1 MARRVLGDDH
11 RLTLRLRWHYA
22 RALYENTS
30 ATLDDLRDAV
40 TTLEDTD
47 RTARQVLGSTH
58 PTAVGI
64 ETSVRDAREVLAAR
78 DGDDVSAVCE
88 ALRKAKV

>member
-1 MARRVLGDDH
+1 MARSVLGDDH

-47 RTARQVLGSTH
+47 RTARQVLGGTH
-58 PTAVGI
+58 PTTMGI
-64 ETSVRDAREVLAAR
+64 ECGLREARDALAVR
-78 DGDDVSAVCE
+78 SVCE
-88 ALRKAKV
+88 AVDAANLH